1 MHVGL
6 AHQPKALVG
15 GGFGAGLLQVFG
27 QQIRVHLRLQRG
39 DAFEGINVFGGF
51 GVEGKGAKHNHL
63 GPGEQVCGFAQRV
76 LYLPLLQCPMLGAEA
91 DDYPLA
97 RIEVPTGVQ
106 AGGAGQDFELGKLE
120 HLAALAANAGF
131 QQFIAPLVLARGF
144 TRACDRRIG
153 RKIAVL

>member
-39 DAFEGINVFGGF
+39 DAFEGINVFGDF

-63 GPGEQVCGFAQRV
+63 GPGEQVRRFAQRV

-106 AGGAGQDFELGKLE
+106 AGGAGQDFQLGKFE
-120 HLAALAANAGF
+120 HLAALAANACLE
-131 QQFIAPLVLARGF
+131 QLVAPGVLAAGIAAAGHRHIGH
-144 TRACDRRIG
+144 RRI
-153 RKIAVL
+153 

>member
-39 DAFEGINVFGGF
+39 DAFEGINVFGDF

-106 AGGAGQDFELGKLE
+106 AGGAGQDFQLGKFE
-120 HLAALAANAGF
+120 HLAALAANARF
-131 QQFIAPLVLARGF
+131 EQLVAPGVLAAGIAAAGHRHIGH
-144 TRACDRRIG
+144 RRI
-153 RKIAVL
+153 